1 MAVLDNY
8 PFISGALDLFLAFHR
23 LVFLLAVYQLSEI
36 DLVIEYHSDRCY
48 VPVEVLA
55 PVVRLVVIG
64 VVLIKVGYRCK
75 QLFLSEDLGH
85 TVVADS
91 LCSKSEYASDR
102 FSGRLVNNKVVAVFG
117 VKLVAKRRTG
127 AYVLPFLCF
136 GSLCGLGLF

>member
-1 MAVLDNY
+1 M
-8 PFISGALDLFLAFHR
+8 
-23 LVFLLAVYQLSEI
+23 
-36 DLVIEYHSDRCY
+36 
-48 VPVEVLA
+48 PVEVLA

-85 TVVADS
+85 TVVAHA
-91 LCSKSEYASDR
+91 LCGKSEYASDR

-117 VKLVAKRRTG
+117 VELVAKRRTG